1 MSSVSSFLAHHL
13 FKCVKMSFE
22 CPMLGF
28 LCRTQGTCF
37 SSINLRWNSTT
48 HWPSSGKNT
57 FSWPW
62 SMTRAFS
69 VAFSPSQRS
78 VWKVL
83 ASLALCQA
91 MRGAFS
97 PCKLNGTPL
106 GRSTHGRPQEQ
117 LGGIKWHLCLYWLW
131 PEARNSTDKM
141 LTVYSTQEGP
151 NWLWLELHSHC
162 GQDANG

>member
-1 MSSVSSFLAHHL
+1 MCEDIFWMPYVGVLMQNTRHWLFQYKSKVELRDPLA
-13 FKCVKMSFE
+13 
-22 CPMLGF
+22 
-28 LCRTQGTCF
+28 
-37 SSINLRWNSTT
+37 
-48 HWPSSGKNT
+48 GKNT

-69 VAFSPSQRS
+69 VAFSPQRS

-151 NWLWLELHSHC
+151 NWLWLELHSRC